1 MRPRLVLMAA
11 IAAVTAT
18 LTIGPA
24 APAAAPAGSHAAG
37 KHHVDRVPVPPMHSM
52 CGGEVV

>member
-1 MRPRLVLMAA
+1 MRPRLVLVAA

-24 APAAAPAGSHAAG
+24 APAAAPAGSHAPG
-37 KHHVDRVPVPPMHSM
+37 KHHVDRVPVSPMHTM